1 MICTFS
7 RPALSQIH
15 SLGKVLLSS
24 SKVESDP
31 VTDAYRGKECL
42 PLSLGFAPIE
52 IGKFFPLALP
62 YFPSLKEEGQ
72 KKGNAHGE

>member
-42 PLSLGFAPIE
+42 PIERGFAPPLDRE
-52 IGKFFPLALP
+52 FP
-62 YFPSLKEEGQ
+62 PSSFSYGRKT
-72 KKGNAHGE
+72 